1 MNVLSI
7 LAIALSPVLST
18 ITTFAVLFITKKID
32 RKAEQRQVD
41 MIRIEKLYSVFY
53 QKCLTIFYP
62 QDDTFL
68 TELEIAGNFLD
79 IFTQNIIYMSNASQK
94 LYTEYYKAF
103 LNYHLHEENETPD
116 ISELNIAFKKIG
128 KSLQQDYISLCKKLR
143 LEKPIEL
150 FE

>member
-103 LNYHLHEENETPD
+103 LNYHLREE
-116 ISELNIAFKKIG
+116 K
-128 KSLQQDYISLCKKLR
+128 
-143 LEKPIEL
+143 
-150 FE
+150 

>member
-7 LAIALSPVLST
+7 LAIALSPILST
-18 ITTFAVLFITKKID
+18 ITTFAVLFITKKSD
-32 RKAEQRQVD
+32 QKAEQRQID
-41 MIRIEKLYSVFY
+41 MIRIEKLYAVFY

-62 QDDTFL
+62 ENDTFL
-68 TELEIAGNFLD
+68 TKFETAGNFLD
-79 IFTQNIIYMSNASQK
+79 IFTQNIAYMSNASQN
-94 LYTEYYKAF
+94 LYTGYYKAF
-103 LNYHLHEENETPD
+103 LNYHLCEENETPD
-116 ISELNIAFKKIG
+116 ISELNIAFKKLG